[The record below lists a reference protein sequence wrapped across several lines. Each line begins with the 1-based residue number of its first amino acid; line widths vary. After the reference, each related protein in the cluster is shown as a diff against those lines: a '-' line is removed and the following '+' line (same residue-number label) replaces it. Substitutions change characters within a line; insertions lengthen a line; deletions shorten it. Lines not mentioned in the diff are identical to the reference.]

1 MERISERLQETRKA
15 HKTLSEALDQESL
28 SNLERDGAIQRFEYT
43 FESVW
48 KMARVYLLEYE
59 GITANSPKTCF
70 RSLGE
75 MNILSEEETI
85 EALKMA
91 DDRNLTVHMYI
102 EEVAIQI
109 FSHLKSYASL
119 IEKIIR
125 RIEKAIN

>member
-15 HKTLSEALDQESL
+15 HKTLSEALDQKSL
-28 SNLERDGAIQRFEYT
+28 TILERDGAIQRFEYT

-48 KMARVYLLEYE
+48 KTARIYLLEYE
-59 GITANSPKTCF
+59 GITANSHKMCF

-75 MNILSEEETI
+75 MNILTEEETI

-102 EEVAIQI
+102 AEVAVQI
-109 FSHLKSYASL
+109 FNHLKNYSSL
-119 IEKIIR
+119 IDKIIQ
-125 RIEKAIN
+125 RIESRIK